1 MFYRR
6 KRNVLPKPTL
16 RSLWISFYEILRS
29 RLSDVWTP
37 CVATL
42 LCCLTPYLCPFPLR
56 FIYYLSRVY
65 LITGKRSAQQ
75 LSKNDFGS
83 RFSAIA
89 CHFWEAV
96 GRTFTV
102 VLKVLHVINNMQSRI
117 YIIKRHDM
125 YACSDFLDLFQ
136 CFDGDF
142 CTCFFTAFFYAV

>member
-6 KRNVLPKPTL
+6 IKRNALPKPTL
-16 RSLWISFYEILRS
+16 RSLWISFHEILRS

-37 CVATL
+37 CVAMF
-42 LCCLTPYLCPFPLR
+42 LCCLTPYLWPFPLR
-56 FIYYLSRVY
+56 IVYYLSCCS
-65 LITGKRSAQQ
+65 LCTEQRSPQQ

-96 GRTFTV
+96 GGTV
-102 VLKVLHVINNMQSRI
+102 AVIELHVINNMQSRI

-125 YACSDFLDLFQ
+125 YACSDFFDLFQ

-142 CTCFFTAFFYAV
+142 CTRFFSAFFYAV